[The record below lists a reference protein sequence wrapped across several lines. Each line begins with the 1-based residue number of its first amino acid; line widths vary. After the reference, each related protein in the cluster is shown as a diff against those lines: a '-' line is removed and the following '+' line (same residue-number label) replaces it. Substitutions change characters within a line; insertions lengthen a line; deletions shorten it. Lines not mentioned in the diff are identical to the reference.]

1 MANDVLE
8 RNWSGRSLHDASPRR
23 WLYVTMIKGN
33 TVFNWREYLN
43 ND

>member
-8 RNWSGRSLHDASPRR
+8 RNWSGRSLLDASPRR
-23 WLYVTMIKGN
+23 RLYVKMIKSN